1 MNLQN
6 GRMTMSRGEAFLDAK
21 HAKKLSE
28 LGIELFQSEQDSRKY
43 FIGESVIDLEVSEGI
58 DWFDIKAVIKFGAN
72 EISFEELRN
81 LISLKKKSFSC
92 LMEK

>member
-1 MNLQN
+1 M
-6 GRMTMSRGEAFLDAK
+6 AK
-21 HAKKLSE
+21 HLVGCKHAEKLSE

-58 DWFDIKAVIKFGAN
+58 DWFDIKAVIKFGDY

-81 LISLKKKSFSC
+81 LNKPQKERVSIT
-92 LMEK
+92 